1 MTLMLRSSLID
12 FQTRRRSRTL
22 RTLGILAV
30 IVYVIWQFISFQ
42 LSLTQLPATWRIAD
56 ESFKDLPIDVAL
68 QQVSIDLQQPIALQY
83 FTNTITLQPGSID
96 FALDADQT
104 ALTIHA
110 LRSQN
115 ALIDFMRRLIFQPPA
130 PRDVAITASYSTEKV
145 RAALAE
151 FGSQLDQP
159 AQPAKFQIDPANAI
173 AHGQDGYQLNIIQSM
188 KPIDAA
194 LKSATQREV
203 TLVIEHQLAPPP
215 SIDQLQQYIKDRIA
229 PFPANA
235 SVFIKALQ
243 TGQEIDLNPNVAY
256 SGLGVMKIAIMVETF
271 RKLDD
276 APDVTTTLRLTTS
289 IVAEN
294 NFSANSLVQLI
305 GDNDLNRGVDI
316 VSASLHNLGLAN
328 TFMLAAYGYTSTLP
342 TLITPANSITTTHA
356 DPDPYMQT
364 TASDTG
370 LLLEA
375 IYQCHRNGGMLMV
388 VYPDKFTSNECDQ
401 ILNIL
406 KQTDPNA
413 PSALRGGLLA
423 GTSIAHKIGANA
435 DTRAD
440 ASIVFSPG
448 GDFVLVVFFNTPNQP
463 LEWSAVNPIMADVAR
478 TAYQF
483 FNP

>member
-1 MTLMLRSSLID
+1 MID

-30 IVYVIWQFISFQ
+30 IAYVIGQFISFQ

-56 ESFKDLPIDVAL
+56 ESFKDLQIDDAL
-68 QQVSIDLQQPIALQY
+68 KQVSIDLQQPIALQY

-96 FALDADQT
+96 FVFDADQT
-104 ALTIHA
+104 AQTIRA

-115 ALIDFMRRLIFQPPA
+115 SLIDFMRRLIFQPPA
-130 PRDVAITASYSTEKV
+130 PRGVAITANYSAEKV

-151 FGSQLDQP
+151 FGSHLDQP
-159 AQPAKFQIDPANAI
+159 AQPAKFQIDLAHASAI
-173 AHGQDGYQLNIIQSM
+173 TRGQDGYQLNIIASM
-188 KPIDAA
+188 QPIDAA

-215 SIDQLQQYIKDRIA
+215 SIEQLRQYLKDRIA
-229 PFPANA
+229 PFPGNA
-235 SVFIKALQ
+235 SVFIKDLQ
-243 TGQEIDLNPNVAY
+243 TGQEIDLHPNVAY
-256 SGLGVMKIAIMVETF
+256 SGMGIMKIPIMVETF
-271 RKLDD
+271 RKLEA
-276 APDVTTTLRLTTS
+276 APDITTTMWLTTS
-289 IVAEN
+289 IMAEN

-305 GDNDLNRGVDI
+305 GDNDVRRGVDL

-342 TLITPANSITTTHA
+342 TLITPANSITTTNA

-375 IYQCHRNGGMLMV
+375 IYQCDHSGGMLMV
-388 VYPDKFTSNECDQ
+388 VYPNKVTSNECDQ
-401 ILNIL
+401 MLNIL

-413 PSALRGGLLA
+413 PSALSGGLLA

-463 LEWSAVNPIMADVAR
+463 LDWNAVNPIMADIAR
-478 TAYQF
+478 ATYQF

>member
-1 MTLMLRSSLID
+1 MLEYSS
-12 FQTRRRSRTL
+12 RRRSRTL

-96 FALDADQT
+96 FAFDADQT
-104 ALTIHA
+104 AQTIHA

-115 ALIDFMRRLIFQPPA
+115 SLIDFMRRLIFQPPA
-130 PRDVAITASYSTEKV
+130 PRDVAITANYSAEKV

-151 FGSQLDQP
+151 FGSRLDQP
-159 AQPAKFQIDPANAI
+159 AQPAKFQIDPANANAI
-173 AHGQDGYQLNIIQSM
+173 ARGQDGYQLNIIQSM

-203 TLVIEHQLAPPP
+203 MLVIEHQLAPPP

-229 PFPANA
+229 QFPGNA
-235 SVFIKALQ
+235 SVFIKDLQ

-271 RKLDD
+271 RKLDA
-276 APDVTTTLRLTTS
+276 APDVTTTMRLTTS

-305 GDNDLNRGVDI
+305 GDNDVNRGVDM

-342 TLITPANSITTTHA
+342 TLITPANSITTTNV

-364 TASDTG
+364 TAIDTG

-375 IYQCHRNGGMLMV
+375 IYQCNRNGGMLMV

-413 PSALRGGLLA
+413 PSALRGGLPA

-463 LEWSAVNPIMADVAR
+463 LDWNAVNPIMADVAR
-478 TAYQF
+478 AVYQF